1 MDNELNLPLENYD
14 FTLHGKVAIVTG
26 AARGIGYAIADVIS
40 SLGAFVMLQDIDA
53 QTLSSALK
61 QLQAKDRQVL
71 SIQGDVSQE
80 PDCQAMVKEALRR
93 WGRVDI
99 LVNNA
104 GIGGVGKKIME
115 LSVEEWQRMIEVD
128 LTAVFFSCR
137 AVLPCMIQQ
146 QRGVIINVASV
157 TALMGVAG
165 STHYAAAKAG
175 VIGFSKSLAKEVAE
189 HHINVNVVAPGLI
202 DTQMSRARGINHQ
215 SHLVVWPRIGRVD
228 DIAWAVAYLV
238 SDRAE
243 FITGEV
249 MNVNG
254 GAYM

>member
-1 MDNELNLPLENYD
+1 MRSELKPPMDSYEFRLND
-14 FTLHGKVAIVTG
+14 KVAIVTG
-26 AARGIGYAIADVIS
+26 AARGIGYAIADLLS
-40 SLGAFVMLQDIDA
+40 GLGARVLLQDIDVA
-53 QTLSSALK
+53 TLSTAVE
-61 QLQAKDRQVL
+61 QLQAKERQVL
-71 SIQGDVSQE
+71 SIHGDVSRE
-80 PDCQAMVKEALRR
+80 LDSQAMAEEALGK

-104 GIGGVGKKIME
+104 GIGGVGKKLLE

-128 LTAVFFSCR
+128 LTAVFLSCR
-137 AVLPCMIQQ
+137 AVLPCMIRQ
-146 QRGVIINVASV
+146 QRGVIINIASV
-157 TALMGVAG
+157 TAIMGVAG

-202 DTQMSRARGINHQ
+202 DTHMSRARDINHQ
-215 SHLVVWPRIGRVD
+215 SHLVIWPRIGKVD

-249 MNVNG
+249 MNING